1 MYCAVLVEGVANV
14 LPECGHFGLG
24 YGVEGGAECAY
35 SLFKRCACGWQVGA
49 HPCLDGAVVSQNKDS
64 TIRVVLLGREG
75 VCEWLCAGTYQGR
88 VGVSVPHVP
97 LVSRSV

>member
-1 MYCAVLVEGVANV
+1 M

-24 YGVEGGAECAY
+24 YGVEGRAECAY

-49 HPCLDGAVVSQNKDS
+49 HPCLDGAVVPQNKDS

-75 VCEWLCAGTYQGR
+75 GCVNGYVR
-88 VGVSVPHVP
+88 VPIREE
-97 LVSRSV
+97 LV